1 MKAAMAEIVWEIFT
15 WLLQAREY
23 KYKYK
28 VVLER
33 LQVKHWRLFL

>member
-23 KYKYK
+23 KYK

-33 LQVKHWRLFL
+33 LQVKHWSLFL